1 MALTIDELKTK
12 NLLLFECISGSRA
25 YGLSTPTSDTDIRG
39 VFVLPEE
46 DYFGLNYVEQLSNES
61 NDIVYYELRRFVELL
76 AKNNPNM
83 LELLSMPK
91 DCILYQHP
99 LYNRFKPQD
108 FLSKLCKQT
117 FAGYALTQVK
127 KAKGLNKKIVNPVE
141 PERKSVLDFCYVAQ
155 GQGSVPVQEFLEQ
168 QGLQQEDCGLARI
181 PHMPD
186 LYAVFHDPG
195 TNLRGIVQS
204 EESNDVSLSSIPKG
218 LQPLAV
224 MSFNKNAYSTY
235 CKEYREY
242 WDWVEKRN
250 NARYENTLSHG
261 KNYDAKNLMH
271 TFRLLDMAEE
281 IATQGQIIVRRPN
294 REFLLQIK
302 AGAFEY
308 AELLAIAEERIAKM
322 DALYTA
328 SDLPEEPD
336 MLLLNELLVE
346 VRREFYMKYDL

>member
-1 MALTIDELKTK
+1 MALTIDDLKTK
-12 NLLLFECISGSRA
+12 NMLLFECISGSRA

-46 DYFGLNYVEQLSNES
+46 DYFGLNYVEQLSIES

-83 LELLSMPK
+83 LELLSMPE
-91 DCILYQHP
+91 DSILYQHP
-99 LYNRFKPQD
+99 LYNRFKPQN
-108 FLSKLCKQT
+108 FLSKLCKDT

-141 PERKSVLDFCYVAQ
+141 PERKSVMDFCYVAQ

-186 LYAVFHDPG
+186 LYAVFHEPN
-195 TNLRGIVQS
+195 TRLRGIVQS

-235 CKEYREY
+235 CKEYKEY

-281 IATQGQIIVRRPN
+281 IASQGEIIVRRPN
-294 REFLLQIK
+294 RDFLLQIK

-308 AELLAIAEERIAKM
+308 AELLAIAEEQIAKM
-322 DALYTA
+322 DALYAT

-346 VRREFYMKYDL
+346 VRKSFYKKV